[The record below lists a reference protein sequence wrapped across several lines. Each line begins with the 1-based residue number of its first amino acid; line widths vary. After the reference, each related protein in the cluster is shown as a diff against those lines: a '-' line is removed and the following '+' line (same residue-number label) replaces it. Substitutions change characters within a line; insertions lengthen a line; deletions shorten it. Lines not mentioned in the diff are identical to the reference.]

1 MYRKSM
7 FFVGYLL
14 TISLLTGCASN
25 MDKKEIKTSSG
36 LRYVVLQAPKEG
48 AKSPT
53 RGKKVAV
60 HYTGWL
66 DKNGEKGAKFDSS
79 VDRGMPF
86 TFIVGVG
93 QVIAGWDEAVLG
105 MKVGE
110 KRRLY
115 IPASLGYGARG
126 AGAIIK
132 PNSNLIFEVE
142 LIKVS

>member
-48 AKSPT
+48 AKVPT
-53 RGKKVAV
+53 RGKKVSV

-79 VDRGMPF
+79 IDRGMPF
-86 TFIVGVG
+86 MFIVGVG
-93 QVIAGWDEAVLG
+93 QVIAGWDQAVMD

-110 KRRLY
+110 KRLLI
-115 IPASLGYGARG
+115 IPADLGYGNRSV
-126 AGAIIK
+126 
-132 PNSNLIFEVE
+132 SNVIPANATLLFEVE
-142 LIKVS
+142 LLEVA

>member
-66 DKNGEKGAKFDSS
+66 DKNGEKGTKFDSS

-110 KRRLY
+110 KRLLI
-115 IPASLGYGARG
+115 IPANLAYGNRSVG
-126 AGAIIK
+126 NII
-132 PNSNLIFEVE
+132 PANSTLLFEVE
-142 LIKVS
+142 LLEVA

>member
-86 TFIVGVG
+86 MFIVGVG

-110 KRRLY
+110 KRLLI
-115 IPASLGYGARG
+115 IPANLAYGNRSVG
-126 AGAIIK
+126 NII
-132 PNSNLIFEVE
+132 PANSTLLFEVE
-142 LIKVS
+142 LLEVA

>member
-66 DKNGEKGAKFDSS
+66 DKNGEKGTKFDSS

-86 TFIVGVG
+86 MFIVGVG

-110 KRRLY
+110 KRLLI
-115 IPASLGYGARG
+115 IPANLAYGNRSVG
-126 AGAIIK
+126 NII
-132 PNSNLIFEVE
+132 PANSTLLFEVE
-142 LIKVS
+142 LLEVA